1 VPDILI
7 GSDAQW
13 VHDEVVQVLRGPD
26 MTSRW
31 VRSGPAVLA
40 AVKEKAPDLCV
51 LDLQIGSMGA
61 FAVTLDLH
69 LEAGIG
75 RLPHVPVLVLL
86 DRRADVFLCRR
97 SEVEGWVLKPLDPIR
112 LRKAITS
119 LLAGGTYHDETFKP
133 TTLEPEAAA
142 APGV

>member
-1 VPDILI
+1 MPDILI

-31 VRSGPAVLA
+31 VRSGPAVLD
-40 AVKEKAPDLCV
+40 AVKAKAPDLCV

-133 TTLEPEAAA
+133 STLEPEAASA
-142 APGV
+142 SGV